1 VRVRLSQLVL
11 GPVLLLG
18 LVSPHAVQ
26 AAPHGRLS
34 HHSYTVPGGLTRT
47 YLQYVPAGLPA
58 NRPVVVFLHGCN
70 ETATEAM
77 AATRFNAL
85 ADKERFAVVYP
96 EQVRAA
102 NSSAPVADGNGIGCW
117 NWFLPDDQ
125 ARGAGEP
132 AVLAGIARAVTTA
145 LHADRHRVYV
155 EGISAG
161 ADMTVILAAT
171 YPDVFAAAGSLAGC
185 AYRTCGDLTGRLAY
199 EQMGPRARLVPML
212 VENGTADVLNPA
224 PQSVALAQS
233 WLGLGDLVDDGTPN
247 ASFSRVPA
255 SRDTSVPAGS
265 PSPGGGDACVHNNSF
280 LCLGGILG
288 LPDYPVT
295 RTTWND
301 AKGKDVLE
309 LWLVHGLAHAHP
321 RAPGDGSYTDP
332 LGPDISAASY
342 RFFLQHRLP

>member
-1 VRVRLSQLVL
+1 MRLSQLVL

-18 LVSPHAVQ
+18 LAVPHAVQ
-26 AAPHGRLS
+26 AGPHGTLS
-34 HHSYTVPGGLTRT
+34 HHRYTEPGGLTRE

-58 NRPVVVFLHGCN
+58 GRPLVVFLHGCN

-102 NSSAPVADGNGIGCW
+102 NSSAPAADGNGIGCW

-132 AVLAGIARAVTTA
+132 AVLAGIARSATRA
-145 LHADRHRVYV
+145 LRADRHRVYV
-155 EGISAG
+155 GGISAG

-171 YPDVFAAAGSLAGC
+171 YPDVFAAAASLAGC
-185 AYRTCGDLTGRLAY
+185 AYQTCGDLTGRLAY
-199 EQMGPRARLVPML
+199 EQMGTRARLVPML

-224 PQSVALAQS
+224 PQSVGLAQS
-233 WLGLGDLVDDGTPN
+233 WLGLGDLVDDGTAN
-247 ASFSRVPA
+247 GSFSRTPA
-255 SRDTSVPAGS
+255 TQDTSVPSGS

-288 LPDYPVT
+288 LSDYPVT
-295 RTTWND
+295 RTTWHD
-301 AKGKDVLE
+301 AKGRDVVE

-321 RAPGDGSYTDP
+321 HAPGDGSYTDP
-332 LGPDISAASY
+332 LGPDVTAASY